1 VAPHICFITWLNAG
15 CIEGLQPPS
24 NVRHHESGSG
34 ALAQVCLVVFLSSQA
49 GCAVYVFSYRL
60 INSIRQLYTATFG
73 LTDDASTF
81 RLLRSSQNLISS
93 WFMVSSGLY
102 RFFFFFLAAQPPRLI
117 SP

>member
-1 VAPHICFITWLNAG
+1 VAPHLYLFAWLHAG
-15 CIEGLQPPS
+15 CFVYQQPPS
-24 NVRHHESGSG
+24 YARRHVSGVG

-60 INSIRQLYTATFG
+60 INSIRPLYTATFG
-73 LTDDASTF
+73 LTCDASTF
-81 RLLRSSQNLISS
+81 RLLRSSQNLISP